1 MDNKLICPWARKDP
15 LLRRYHDE
23 RWGRKVKDDQELFA
37 LLELESLSVGLSWR
51 LILSKEELLR
61 SAFDSFDPMLCSQEG
76 DDKVEQL
83 LALKGMIHH
92 RKKIE
97 SVFHNARCFLLIVKE
112 YGSFLPYLEQIAGE
126 RKDNHLTA
134 EDRLPTVSKESV
146 LLSKDMKRRGF
157 LYLGPVI
164 LYSYLQAV
172 GLVDDHLLSCPFHGI
187 E

>member
-1 MDNKLICPWARKDP
+1 MQFSGRP
-15 LLRRYHDE
+15 RRI
-23 RWGRKVKDDQELFA
+23 GFLFEFPA
-37 LLELESLSVGLSWR
+37 SIGKFLSQKSR
-51 LILSKEELLR
+51 LIRILV
-61 SAFDSFDPMLCSQEG
+61 C
-76 DDKVEQL
+76 
-83 LALKGMIHH
+83 
-92 RKKIE
+92 
-97 SVFHNARCFLLIVKE
+97 VKE